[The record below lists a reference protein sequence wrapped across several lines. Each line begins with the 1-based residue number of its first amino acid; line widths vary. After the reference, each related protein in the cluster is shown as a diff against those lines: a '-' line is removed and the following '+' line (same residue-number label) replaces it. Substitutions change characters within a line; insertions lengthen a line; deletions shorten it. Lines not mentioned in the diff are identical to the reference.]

1 MITYAENKKAYFNY
15 EILEKFEGGLVL
27 TGNEV
32 KAIRNKQVRLIDSY
46 LIFKKGEL
54 FLINAKISAYQKNN
68 KFLLAESRDRK
79 ILLKKKELIYLEN
92 SLKQKGLTLIPLK
105 VYNKNKVIKLEFALA
120 KGKKKF
126 EKKRQILT
134 REINREINRQ
144 LKNQFGDDRNRP

>member
-1 MITYAENKKAYFNY
+1 MANYAENKKAYFNY

-32 KAIRNKQVRLIDSY
+32 KAIRNKQIRLVDSY
-46 LIFKKGEL
+46 LVFKDEEL

-68 KFLLAESRDRK
+68 KFLSDELRDRK
-79 ILLKKKELIYLEN
+79 VLLNKKELIYLKN
-92 SLKQKGLTLIPLK
+92 SLKQKGLTLVPLK

-126 EKKRQILT
+126 EKRRKILT

-144 LKNQFGDDRNRP
+144 FKNQFGDDRNRP